1 MECHNIYTEETNNKI
16 KLLRQIS
23 YQLRHIDRF
32 ILRILFLIKKND
44 TNHKMIGV
52 KNTHKIKL

>member
-1 MECHNIYTEETNNKI
+1 MEYHNIYTEETNNKI

-32 ILRILFLIKKND
+32 ILHITFFIFNQKE
-44 TNHKMIGV
+44 
-52 KNTHKIKL
+52 

>member
-23 YQLRHIDRF
+23 YQLRHIDITYSIF
-32 ILRILFLIKKND
+32 NQKE
-44 TNHKMIGV
+44 
-52 KNTHKIKL
+52 

>member
-1 MECHNIYTEETNNKI
+1 MEGHNIYTEETNNKI

-52 KNTHKIKL
+52 KKYS

>member
-16 KLLRQIS
+16 KLLRQIN
-23 YQLRHIDRF
+23 YQPRHIDRY

-52 KNTHKIKL
+52 KKYL